1 MNRAKT
7 GKGQLSRSRLLQ
19 AAAAEFAANGFHR
32 TKISDIVRRAG
43 LTQAAFYLY
52 FPSKEAVWLE
62 LVSPFFERL
71 RQIAD
76 AGRDLTPLAGADV
89 TAQVRENLV
98 RLFRFLAESPE
109 VTKIALFETDEGEAI
124 KREIVAMVQANL
136 IRNQA
141 AGHVRRE
148 LSPEVA
154 AECMVAVMERLT
166 ARYLLS
172 GEKDAEQLADEAVTF
187 ITQGILRATGRGRR
201 Q

>member
-62 LVSPFFERL
+62 LVSPFCERL

-76 AGRDLTPLAGADV
+76 AGRDVTPLAGADV
-89 TAQVRENLV
+89 IVQVRENLA
-98 RLFRFLAESPE
+98 RLFRFLAERPE

-136 IRNQA
+136 VRNQA

-187 ITQGILRATGRGRR
+187 ITHGILRVNG
-201 Q
+201 